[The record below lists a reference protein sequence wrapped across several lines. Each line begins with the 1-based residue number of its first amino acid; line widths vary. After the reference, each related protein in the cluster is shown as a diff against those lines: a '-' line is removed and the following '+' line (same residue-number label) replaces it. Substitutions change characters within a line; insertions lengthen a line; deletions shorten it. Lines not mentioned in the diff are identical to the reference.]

1 MNTSVLTRG
10 NITGQRS
17 FQTGVISMLALFVLM
32 QSLFSNDELTRL
44 ILATISDAYIQVTSF
59 VAATL
64 FIFYGLEK
72 LAGIDA
78 EKMLAKATPNTQ
90 VVLAALL
97 GALPGCGGAII
108 VVTQYA
114 TGRLSF
120 GAVLSVLT
128 ATMGDAA
135 FLLIASEPVTGMFM
149 MGLGFSVGSVTGIIV
164 NAIHGPDFM
173 RPDKPFT
180 SAIPSVDRPS
190 TGGWLNRIWLIL
202 FLPGLAFGIMAAF
215 QIDID
220 GLLGSV
226 FWPEPSLTIGA
237 VGGVLSVAMF
247 LVPKI
252 LKTSP
257 HLGPQHGQPHNSV
270 MGELSRKVIGDTN
283 FVTAWVILAF
293 LSFELCVYVFSIDL
307 VSAFEGYRLLIPMI
321 AVLIGFIPGCGPQV
335 LVTSLYL
342 TGVVPLSA
350 QIGNTISND
359 GDALFPAIAIAP
371 KAAVLATLYSAI
383 PALLL
388 SYGWMGFVEG
398 F

>member
-1 MNTSVLTRG
+1 M
-10 NITGQRS
+10 
-17 FQTGVISMLALFVLM
+17 
-32 QSLFSNDELTRL
+32 
-44 ILATISDAYIQVTSF
+44 
-59 VAATL
+59 
-64 FIFYGLEK
+64 
-72 LAGIDA
+72 
-78 EKMLAKATPNTQ
+78 
-90 VVLAALL
+90 
-97 GALPGCGGAII
+97 
-108 VVTQYA
+108 
-114 TGRLSF
+114 
-120 GAVLSVLT
+120 LSVLT

-180 SAIPSVDRPS
+180 SAIPAVDRPS

>member
-1 MNTSVLTRG
+1 
-10 NITGQRS
+10 
-17 FQTGVISMLALFVLM
+17 
-32 QSLFSNDELTRL
+32 
-44 ILATISDAYIQVTSF
+44 
-59 VAATL
+59 
-64 FIFYGLEK
+64 
-72 LAGIDA
+72 
-78 EKMLAKATPNTQ
+78 MLAKATPNTQ

-180 SAIPSVDRPS
+180 SAVPAVDRPS

-226 FWPEPSLTIGA
+226 FWPEPVSYT
-237 VGGVLSVAMF
+237 
-247 LVPKI
+247 
-252 LKTSP
+252 
-257 HLGPQHGQPHNSV
+257 HLRAH
-270 MGELSRKVIGDTN
+270 ET
-283 FVTAWVILAF
+283 
-293 LSFELCVYVFSIDL
+293 
-307 VSAFEGYRLLIPMI
+307 
-321 AVLIGFIPGCGPQV
+321 
-335 LVTSLYL
+335 
-342 TGVVPLSA
+342 
-350 QIGNTISND
+350 
-359 GDALFPAIAIAP
+359 
-371 KAAVLATLYSAI
+371 
-383 PALLL
+383 
-388 SYGWMGFVEG
+388 
-398 F
+398 